1 MNFYSIRELRTESK
15 KMWTD
20 LNKGNEIV
28 ITNNGKPSAVVIDIP
43 EGNFEEIIQAV
54 RQAKAMIALNNMRKR
69 AAAEGFKTDEE
80 IELLINEARNEYK

>member
-1 MNFYSIRELRTESK
+1 MNFYSIRELRIKSK

-20 LNKGNEIV
+20 LKNDNEVI
-28 ITNNGKPSAVVIDIP
+28 ITNNGKPSAIMINIP
-43 EGNFEEIIQAV
+43 EGNFDEVIQAV

-69 AAAEGFKTDEE
+69 AVAEGFKTDEE